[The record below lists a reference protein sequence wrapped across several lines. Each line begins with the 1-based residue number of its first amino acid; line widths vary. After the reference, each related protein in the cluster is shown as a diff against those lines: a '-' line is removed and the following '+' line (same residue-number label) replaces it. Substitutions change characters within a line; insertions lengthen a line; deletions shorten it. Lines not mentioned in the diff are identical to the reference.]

1 MQEPQEGQVWSLGW
15 EDPQEEGTAT
25 HSSVLAWRIP
35 WTEEPDVLQSKGSQR
50 VGHDW
55 SNSACT
61 HTHLLYSFVL
71 LFISIVIKLY
81 PFRGF
86 LAGSEGGES
95 ACNERDPGLIPWS
108 GRSPGEGNGYPQQY
122 SCMGNPID
130 RGAWR
135 ATVHRVAESWTW
147 LSN

>member
-1 MQEPQEGQVWSLGW
+1 MQEPQEVQVWSLGW
-15 EDPQEEGTAT
+15 EDPLEEGTAT

-35 WTEEPDVLQSKGSQR
+35 WTKEPDVLQSEGSQR

-55 SNSACT
+55 SNLACT
-61 HTHLLYSFVL
+61 HAHLLYSFVP

-86 LAGSEGGES
+86 PAGSESEES

-108 GRSPGEGNGYPQQY
+108 GRSPGEGRGYPLQY

-135 ATVHRVAESWTW
+135 ATVHRVAESWIW